1 MILTCNYLAS
11 CTSITDSTGHY
22 SCFAVCACCV
32 CRCLS
37 KIGRHDCCLTSEK
50 NDLFKSRIRLRY
62 MYAHGLFTSSSGLC
76 HLGISFVIWDWSFH
90 FLLKKSQNLIRNF
103 STMIKIWKLYFA
115 EKYWDYIYRECSS
128 RHQLGRE

>member
-22 SCFAVCACCV
+22 SCFAVGACCV

-62 MYAHGLFTSSSGLC
+62 MYAHRLFTSSSGLC
-76 HLGISFVIWDWSFH
+76 HSGISFVVLYRSHNFVV
-90 FLLKKSQNLIRNF
+90 KKSQNMIRQLEHNDSNLITLLY
-103 STMIKIWKLYFA
+103 SLSKLFKF
-115 EKYWDYIYRECSS
+115 ESLCSS
-128 RHQLGRE
+128 CHIKF